1 MVESEHSQSIHSK
14 VAITFYHARLG
25 PNRVALSS
33 RVCEFPN
40 LDKWSD
46 RHTRTEL
53 ELICW
58 SQMEARAVSSRAWL
72 SLKAKNGCT
81 WQLWA
86 HTCSAFFPIFFP
98 SRSLLPYLLY
108 LLILFL
114 SFNPFISP
122 RSLLSAS
129 CNFCTQSSSQWKRRM
144 RCCRESE
151 TDLILMTHLTIKEE
165 KEERWQLGQEGIYEA
180 FTA

>member
-1 MVESEHSQSIHSK
+1 MVESEHSRPIHSK

-33 RVCEFPN
+33 CVCEFPN

-72 SLKAKNGCT
+72 SKAKNGCT

-86 HTCSAFFPIFFP
+86 HTHALPFSPFSFPLIPFCLICFTSLFYSFLLIP
-98 SRSLLPYLLY
+98 SSLLVPSVPPAV
-108 LLILFL
+108 I
-114 SFNPFISP
+114 P
-122 RSLLSAS
+122 A
-129 CNFCTQSSSQWKRRM
+129 CSQAVNERGEWDAAER
-144 RCCRESE
+144 E